1 MNVTFNLGSLDKNI
15 NSAIEAIDVLNS
27 QYGYPNDSGTKT
39 YAVPRIHPDG
49 EQVAIT
55 LNNKGD
61 EDLITQFGGEN
72 IETLTDDWFT
82 DPASDKTEEKPVTEK
97 QIEDAKESEDPE

>member
-15 NSAIEAIDVLNS
+15 NTAIEAIAVLNTE
-27 QYGYPNDSGTKT
+27 YGYPNDYVTKT

-49 EQVAIT
+49 EQVAIV

-61 EDLITQFGGEN
+61 EDLIVQFGGVNLEV
-72 IETLTDDWFT
+72 LTDDWFT
-82 DPASDKTEEKPVTEK
+82 DPAADKTEEKPVTDK
-97 QIEDAKESEDPE
+97 QIEDAKEE